1 MSTFRKFAV
10 AIMALIVVLIVLVVA
25 GSVFS
30 ALRAPHAD
38 PEFSHAGP
46 TLESVR
52 ALSSLVTTKM
62 TLADAIIS
70 QISGFTGSMSAVLVI
85 RGDALIGIDM
95 QQARISDKDDNT
107 RSLVLILP
115 QPAVI
120 QARVDHQ
127 RTRVFALDRHGFWML
142 MRLDD
147 VTKQLV
153 DQGMREAQQTI
164 EKAASEPANMATARE
179 HAQQVLAAFANSAGW
194 QLEIRWEVPPET
206 R

>member
-10 AIMALIVVLIVLVVA
+10 AIIGLIVVLIAVMLATSVLW
-25 GSVFS
+25 

-46 TLESVR
+46 TLESVQ
-52 ALSSLVTTKM
+52 ALSSLVTTKT
-62 TLADAIIS
+62 TLADAIVS
-70 QISGFTGSMSAVLVI
+70 QISGYTGSMSAVLVI

-95 QQARISDKDDNT
+95 EQARISDKDDNT

-120 QARVDHQ
+120 QARVDHE
-127 RTRVFALDRHGFWML
+127 RTRVFALDRHGFWKL

-164 EKAASEPANMATARE
+164 ENAASESATMATARE

>member
-10 AIMALIVVLIVLVVA
+10 AIMALIVVMIAVMLA
-25 GSVFS
+25 GSVLS

-38 PEFSHAGP
+38 PEFFHAGP

-52 ALSSLVTTKM
+52 ALSSLVTTKT
-62 TLADAIIS
+62 TLADAIVS
-70 QISGFTGSMSAVLVI
+70 QINGFTGSMSAVLVI

-95 QQARISDKDDNT
+95 EQARISDKDDNT

-115 QPAVI
+115 QPTVI
-120 QARVDHQ
+120 QARVDHE
-127 RTRVFALDRHGFWML
+127 RTRVFALDRHGFWRL

-147 VTKQLV
+147 VTRQLV

-164 EKAASEPANMATARE
+164 EKAASEPATMATARE

-194 QLEIRWEVPPET
+194 QLEIRWEVPPEK

>member
-10 AIMALIVVLIVLVVA
+10 AIMALIVVLIAFMLATSVLW
-25 GSVFS
+25 
-30 ALRAPHAD
+30 ALRAPQNA

-95 QQARISDKDDNT
+95 QQARISDQDDSA

-147 VTKQLV
+147 VTRQLV

-164 EKAASEPANMATARE
+164 EKAASEPANLARARE
-179 HAQQVLAAFANSAGW
+179 HAQQVLAAFASSAGW
-194 QLEIRWEVPPET
+194 QLGIRWEVPPET